1 MTQFEVF
8 ANPVA
13 RARPSYPFV
22 VMLQAD
28 VARHARERAVAPVAP
43 RSAFFALAGRLTP
56 IMTIER
62 DEFVLLVTSVTTIPT
77 RNLGRAVG
85 SLADRR
91 EDILAAIDYLFFG
104 V

>member
-1 MTQFEVF
+1 
-8 ANPVA
+8 
-13 RARPSYPFV
+13 
-22 VMLQAD
+22 
-28 VARHARERAVAPVAP
+28 
-43 RSAFFALAGRLTP
+43 
-56 IMTIER
+56 MTIER